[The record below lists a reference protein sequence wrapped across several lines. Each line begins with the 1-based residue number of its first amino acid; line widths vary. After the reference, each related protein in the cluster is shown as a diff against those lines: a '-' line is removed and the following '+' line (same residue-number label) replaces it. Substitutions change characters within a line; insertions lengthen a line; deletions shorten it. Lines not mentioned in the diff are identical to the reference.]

1 MKGLMFL
8 GLVGAVIYGALLL
21 SYDVLPR
28 ETAEDAFAGRSLGD
42 PGGRQLRSWGTD
54 LPALASSQD
63 ASLPLR
69 KPSVTPAS
77 TSNAGSNGASLPMSE
92 AKPTSAQSDSTTYQ
106 PVEWAKVVIAAKVH
120 GDASVSSPI
129 LRFYQPGTA
138 LRVVSRQNGWIEVA
152 DPSSGEAGWVFEQY
166 LAPADGPT
174 ATQTAMAT
182 VPTKVTAAPAQ
193 ATTPPAAKKR
203 VVRAP
208 RPAARMPDDFASTQF
223 DQRWGRRAERRS
235 GFGMF
240 FFGRFARNDAEFR

>member
-8 GLVGAVIYGALLL
+8 GLVGAAIYGALLL

-42 PGGRQLRSWGTD
+42 PGARQLRSWGTD

-63 ASLPLR
+63 ALLPSP

-77 TSNAGSNGASLPMSE
+77 TSGAAGLPMSE
-92 AKPTSAQSDSTTYQ
+92 AKPTSAQSVSTTYQ

-138 LRVVSRQNGWIEVA
+138 LRVVSRQNGWVQVT

-166 LAPADGPT
+166 LVPADGPI
-174 ATQTAMAT
+174 ATQTAMST
-182 VPTKVTAAPAQ
+182 TSKPVVEPAQ

-208 RPAARMPDDFASTQF
+208 RPAARMPVDFASTQF
-223 DQRWGRRAERRS
+223 DRRWERRAERRS